1 MKKLS
6 KATVQKYSKY
16 MSTGETYWNLDGFIF
31 LQVKPSIV
39 MDLIAMD
46 KEVYEL
52 FEDDTESLVQ
62 PGDTIRE
69 DSVYGISMDFLEHYK
84 SLRLFEKININLGT
98 K

>member
-16 MSTGETYWNLDGFIF
+16 FSPDETYWNLDGFIY

-46 KEVYEL
+46 REVYEL
-52 FEDDTESLVQ
+52 FEDDTESLVK

-69 DSVYGISMDFLEHYK
+69 DSVYGISMDFLEQY
-84 SLRLFEKININLGT
+84 EKLHLLDTINKNLGT

>member
-16 MSTGETYWNLDGFIF
+16 FSPDETYWNLDGFIF

-39 MDLIAMD
+39 TGLMAMN

-52 FEDDTESLVQ
+52 FDDDTESLVQ

-69 DSVYGISMDFLEHYK
+69 NSVYGISMDFLEQY
-84 SLRLFEKININLGT
+84 EKLHLLDTINKNLGI

>member
-1 MKKLS
+1 MNKLS

-16 MSTGETYWNLDGFIF
+16 LSTEETYWNLDGFIY
-31 LQVKPSIV
+31 QEVKPSEV
-39 MDLIAMD
+39 MDLMAMD

-52 FEDDTESLVQ
+52 FDDNTESLVQ

-69 DSVYGISMDFLEHYK
+69 DSVYGISMNFLEHYK
-84 SLRLFEKININLGT
+84 SLRLFEKININLGI

>member
-31 LQVKPSIV
+31 QEVKPSEV

-46 KEVYEL
+46 KEVYQL

-62 PGDTIRE
+62 PSDTIRE
-69 DSVYGISMDFLEHYK
+69 DSVYGISMDFLEQYEKLH
-84 SLRLFEKININLGT
+84 LFETININLGT